1 MMFETYPGRW
11 FAMIKSLEEK
21 NSHLIIKEALLILI
35 DDAIDRNDRTYFLM
49 LSKELKELEK
59 VSNG

>member
-1 MMFETYPGRW
+1 
-11 FAMIKSLEEK
+11 MIKSLEEK